1 MYGVDAPITQEFS
14 SRGTQVTCKPCHSAG
29 AMTLAVSYNVK

>member
-1 MYGVDAPITQEFS
+1 MYGVDAANHARVFL
-14 SRGTQVTCKPCHSAG
+14 GTQVTLQPCHSAG